1 MFIKHQPAKN
11 ILAPFITSLV
21 RHPGKQNLMTKQQ
34 YTVPD
39 FIKFLGHPVFL
50 IFESPT
56 EWGMGAKEF
65 KVSFKRMLFNKKR
78 ERNEIKWNLGKIM
91 MV

>member
-1 MFIKHQPAKN
+1 
-11 ILAPFITSLV
+11 
-21 RHPGKQNLMTKQQ
+21 MTKQQ

-50 IFESPT
+50 IYESPT
-56 EWGMGAKEF
+56 ERGIGAKEF
-65 KVSFKRMLFNKKR
+65 KVSFKRILFNKRR
-78 ERNEIKWNLGKIM
+78 ERNEIKWNLEKIM